1 MLLAKIFQFVMVVSK
16 KYNIDESHGLS
27 HSMNV
32 LHFANRIYESE
43 LIKHPTLKQYEKIIY
58 VSAVLHD
65 MCDKKY
71 MDEVTGLQEIGEF
84 LEDMMTPDEIDII
97 KQIISTMSY
106 STVKKNGFPTVMPTK
121 HSLLAYHIVR
131 EADLLAAYDF
141 DRCMIYTMYN
151 RSVNSFDRCP
161 SVTEFSKSAVS
172 GNFSERKDLADA
184 FSDALALFKNRV
196 LKHSEDGLFVTDFSK
211 HHYIKLHIGAVVR
224 IEDWKRI
231 MERTE
236 KIK

>member
-1 MLLAKIFQFVMVVSK
+1 MILLAKILQFVMVVSK

-32 LHFANRIYESE
+32 LHFANKIYESE
-43 LIKHPTLKQYEKIIY
+43 RIKHPTLNQYEKIIY

-71 MDEVTGLQEIGEF
+71 MDEVQGIQEIGEF
-84 LEDMMTPDEIDII
+84 LEDKMTPDEIDIT

-106 STVKKNGFPTVMPTK
+106 STVKKNGFPTANSMPTK

-131 EADLLAAYDF
+131 EADLLTAYDF

-151 RSVNSFDRCP
+151 KQNL
-161 SVTEFSKSAVS
+161 
-172 GNFSERKDLADA
+172 SERKDVNDA
-184 FSDALALFKNRV
+184 FDDALALFDNRV
-196 LKHSEDGLFVTDFSK
+196 LKHSEDGLFLTDYSK
-211 HHYIKLHIGAVVR
+211 YHYVELHIGAVER
-224 IEDWKRI
+224 IDNWKRI
-231 MERTE
+231 MERT
-236 KIK
+236 